1 MAERFNAL
9 PPGAVRDSKRL
20 LRGATRAAVDR
31 AIQEESAVF
40 TMRLRSPEAREALQA
55 FLQKRKPNF
64 TPPR

>member
-20 LRGATRAAVDR
+20 LRAGTRAAVDR
-31 AIQEESAVF
+31 AIQEESALF
-40 TMRLRSPEAREALQA
+40 TARLRSPEAREALQA

-64 TPPR
+64 MPAR